1 MYNLFYLFNLILF
14 IYLLVAL
21 LGLCCCTGFSSI
33 VMSWGYSHCG
43 MWAFP
48 CGGFSC
54 FHSQVLEHRFDSCG
68 TRA

>member
-1 MYNLFYLFNLILF
+1 MYNLYYFIYLTLF
-14 IYLLVAL
+14 IYLLLAV
-21 LGLCCCTGFSSI
+21 LGVCCCTGFSFI
-33 VMSWGYSHCG
+33 VMSGGYSRCG

-54 FHSQVLEHRFDSCG
+54 FRSQVLEHRFDSCG